1 MLTFCDT
8 INFGVIYVRKLRILL
23 VILRRT
29 KADKIL
35 LGMILFVFAAA
46 FVIMLTEPDITSY
59 FDALW
64 YCYTVISTIGFGDI
78 TVTTLISKIASV
90 FLTVYSLFV
99 IAIVTGVVV
108 SFYNQ
113 VVQSQRDDSV
123 SMFVDKLERLPEL
136 SKEELE
142 EISDKIKKLR

>member
-1 MLTFCDT
+1 M
-8 INFGVIYVRKLRILL
+8 RKLRILL
-23 VILRRT
+23 IIFKRT

-35 LGMILFVFAAA
+35 LGMILFVLVAA
-46 FVIMLTEPDITSY
+46 FVIMLAEPGITSY

-78 TVTTLISKIASV
+78 TVTTLISKVTSV
-90 FLTVYSLFV
+90 FLTAYSLFV
-99 IAIVTGVVV
+99 IAIATGVVV

-113 VVQSQRDDSV
+113 VVQAQRDDSV

-142 EISDKIKKLR
+142 EISKKIKKMR